1 MESLP
6 SPHNLLLQ
14 KGVSPHWLLSNF
26 RRAHLLGGTSA
37 LVSLVWMGF
46 TRGQSLA
53 EDGENALMLIS
64 SIGIGGYFI
73 GFVLG
78 GLLNGFLYLI
88 RSDKDDS

>member
-1 MESLP
+1 M
-6 SPHNLLLQ
+6 
-14 KGVSPHWLLSNF
+14 SPHWFLSNF

-37 LVSLVWMGF
+37 LFSLVWMGF

-64 SIGIGGYFI
+64 SIGIGGYFL
-73 GFVLG
+73 GFVVG
-78 GLLNGFLYLI
+78 GLLNGLLYLI

>member
-1 MESLP
+1 MA
-6 SPHNLLLQ
+6 
-14 KGVSPHWLLSNF
+14 PHWLLSNF

-37 LVSLVWMGF
+37 LVSLVWMGV

-53 EDGENALMLIS
+53 EDGENAFMLIS
-64 SIGIGGYFI
+64 SIGIGGYFL

>member
-14 KGVSPHWLLSNF
+14 KNVSPHWFLSNF
-26 RRAHLLGGTSA
+26 RRAHLLGGTCA

-64 SIGIGGYFI
+64 SIGIGGYFL
-73 GFVLG
+73 GFVVG

>member
-1 MESLP
+1 
-6 SPHNLLLQ
+6 LLQ

-26 RRAHLLGGTSA
+26 RRAHLLGGTCA
-37 LVSLVWMGF
+37 LVSLVWMGV

-53 EDGENALMLIS
+53 EDGGNALMLIS
-64 SIGIGGYFI
+64 SIGIGGYFL
-73 GFVLG
+73 GFVVG

>member
-1 MESLP
+1 
-6 SPHNLLLQ
+6 
-14 KGVSPHWLLSNF
+14 VAPHWLLSNF

-64 SIGIGGYFI
+64 SIGIGGYFL